1 MATINL
7 NPYKI
12 KWDTQ
17 GITLNK
23 HYIGKTKD
31 GEDKEAVKLI
41 GYYGKSST
49 SLSQA
54 LDAIIVE
61 EISEQDQL
69 SLVELKEFVT
79 LQKEDVQCW
88 VKEQMEVK

>member
-12 KWDTQ
+12 KWDAQ
-17 GITLNK
+17 SITLNK
-23 HYIGKTKD
+23 HYTGKTKGGD
-31 GEDKEAVKLI
+31 PKEAVKLI

-54 LDAIIVE
+54 LDAIVVE

-69 SLVELKEFVT
+69 SLVELKEFIT
-79 LQKEDVQCW
+79 LL
-88 VKEQMEVK
+88 